1 MCDNI
6 GFGSGV
12 PDNAIRLEVGNVTMI
27 TLGLPG
33 FHSSSVE
40 LNPDDHS

>member
-1 MCDNI
+1 MCGNV

-12 PDNAIRLEVGNVTMI
+12 PDNAIRLEVGNVTVI
-27 TLGLPG
+27 TLGLPS
-33 FHSSSVE
+33 FHSSLIE